1 MLFFPASIF
10 GLKVEAQN
18 PNILQGRVF
27 DIETQTGI
35 ADATIQVWD
44 TSLASQISWRLMR
57 IGKTDSNGY
66 YSMAFNTTFRCRVY
80 AFYDNVSSPGFDYVP
95 AFWNSQISGVAN
107 ATFGLEPAAS
117 VIVDGSIRFIES
129 DRPSDN
135 VRFIVSIPNEN
146 SVIGQAGNVRGY
158 GSKLQVHDFLGLD
171 ANCVIVPLETPITIF
186 VNASVS
192 TENGYVHRAFILSAA
207 EYAASNKGV
216 KLNVK
221 VDESLFQFNSQV
233 VRNKIDLTEKS
244 LGEVEQNG
252 FYITLERQD
261 LAQIKQL
268 DAKAS
273 MEATVFAYDAAYAD
287 LREAY
292 FRTIDVS
299 RRIVEMYGSA
309 MSSIAILAV
318 FVVLTVLALSL
329 TIFEKRISRILAII
343 GLSGFLFVGLY
354 FTYPGV
360 RLLSIYSFLSY
371 VFGTLVIA
379 LIAYFLIPRF
389 ADPRFI
395 SVFSLGRQNLKRRK
409 LRFILTLISVI
420 VLSMSFVTFTSFS
433 TGYGLTSNSYN
444 AGISPEGLLV
454 RRPLKSVISATVT
467 FVPLETSTIAWLQNK
482 PDVLVIAPK
491 FENYPTFFPVG
502 TISPSANPLKTF
514 DIFGVLGIQ
523 PSAEAN
529 ITHMDDLVIGGSYI
543 TDLNQNE
550 ILITRQASESLSL
563 NVGDELLL
571 DTGVLEARLTL
582 VGILDDVRFSQMRD
596 IDLTPLLPQ
605 KIVETTS
612 APGSPPTILVERC
625 QAAEVIVMNYEAA
638 KEVFAAIS
646 LSRIDVKLQSPNS
659 ADLLSRQIA
668 LERDLSVW
676 YSFAGTA
683 NQVVLGGYTEAKGLS
698 VMIPWII
705 VMVNVI
711 VTMLNSMFER
721 RKEIGILSSIGL
733 NPSHIAGIFMAEAA
747 IIGIVG
753 GGVGYL
759 LGLSSYR
766 GLLLLSVLVE
776 VREKVSAVWSFA
788 SLGVA
793 VVAVLV
799 GTGIALRS
807 SVIITPSAL
816 RKWTGESNVVERSG
830 RLEFRMPI
838 RLHEDGVSALFTHLK
853 EVIPNHIVVAF
864 PAVDIDSVK
873 RRATETQV
881 LDNDTKTKTLLFNYF
896 FGQADFIGSSPF
908 SLVAVKQ
915 KGEDTY
921 SLTLICTNADKETIE
936 RKVTFIRMKIVD
948 WDAQRR

>member
-1 MLFFPASIF
+1 
-10 GLKVEAQN
+10 
-18 PNILQGRVF
+18 
-27 DIETQTGI
+27 
-35 ADATIQVWD
+35 
-44 TSLASQISWRLMR
+44 
-57 IGKTDSNGY
+57 
-66 YSMAFNTTFRCRVY
+66 
-80 AFYDNVSSPGFDYVP
+80 
-95 AFWNSQISGVAN
+95 
-107 ATFGLEPAAS
+107 
-117 VIVDGSIRFIES
+117 
-129 DRPSDN
+129 
-135 VRFIVSIPNEN
+135 
-146 SVIGQAGNVRGY
+146 
-158 GSKLQVHDFLGLD
+158 
-171 ANCVIVPLETPITIF
+171 
-186 VNASVS
+186 
-192 TENGYVHRAFILSAA
+192 
-207 EYAASNKGV
+207 
-216 KLNVK
+216 
-221 VDESLFQFNSQV
+221 
-233 VRNKIDLTEKS
+233 
-244 LGEVEQNG
+244 
-252 FYITLERQD
+252 
-261 LAQIKQL
+261 
-268 DAKAS
+268 
-273 MEATVFAYDAAYAD
+273 
-287 LREAY
+287 
-292 FRTIDVS
+292 
-299 RRIVEMYGSA
+299 
-309 MSSIAILAV
+309 
-318 FVVLTVLALSL
+318 
-329 TIFEKRISRILAII
+329 
-343 GLSGFLFVGLY
+343 
-354 FTYPGV
+354 
-360 RLLSIYSFLSY
+360 
-371 VFGTLVIA
+371 
-379 LIAYFLIPRF
+379 
-389 ADPRFI
+389 
-395 SVFSLGRQNLKRRK
+395 
-409 LRFILTLISVI
+409 
-420 VLSMSFVTFTSFS
+420 
-433 TGYGLTSNSYN
+433 
-444 AGISPEGLLV
+444 
-454 RRPLKSVISATVT
+454 
-467 FVPLETSTIAWLQNK
+467 
-482 PDVLVIAPK
+482 
-491 FENYPTFFPVG
+491 
-502 TISPSANPLKTF
+502 
-514 DIFGVLGIQ
+514 
-523 PSAEAN
+523 
-529 ITHMDDLVIGGSYI
+529 
-543 TDLNQNE
+543 
-550 ILITRQASESLSL
+550 
-563 NVGDELLL
+563 
-571 DTGVLEARLTL
+571 
-582 VGILDDVRFSQMRD
+582 MRD